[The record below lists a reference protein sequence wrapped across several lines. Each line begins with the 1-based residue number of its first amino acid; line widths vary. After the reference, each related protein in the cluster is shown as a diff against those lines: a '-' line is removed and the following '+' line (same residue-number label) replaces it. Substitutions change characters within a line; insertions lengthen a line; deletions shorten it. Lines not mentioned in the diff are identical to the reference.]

1 MKYNVIIGSNDDYQ
15 IIQLFK
21 IVQSFFPGPVHSEKK
36 RMDRIEKLI
45 LPHDKNIVFLNPHSF
60 DPNLLFEILAPEKF
74 AACHFIILGNQISR
88 GHNTKMKAA
97 IEYVAYPVESEQVKM
112 ALYKAIVKF
121 ELKHSEGANLNLDSI
136 LN

>member
-45 LPHDKNIVFLNPHSF
+45 LPHYNNIVILNGQNF
-60 DPNLLFEILAPEKF
+60 DPNSLFEILTPEKF
-74 AACHFIILGNQISR
+74 AACHILVLGNQLIR
-88 GHNTKMKAA
+88 DADEKMKAA
-97 IEYVAYPVESEQVKM
+97 IQHVAYPVESEQVRM